1 MRVCLCTIPHAD
13 ARTPDLEALWLRGWA
28 EGGQEQLAGMARKRI
43 FRFVVPLQAGDLEA
57 SDSRALA
64 PGTSFESLL
73 LLEVLID
80 NLKGSAIVCPKGS

>member
-1 MRVCLCTIPHAD
+1 MQM
-13 ARTPDLEALWLRGWA
+13 LELQTLRPYGLGAGRKGGKKNWLAWLERESFVLWSA
-28 EGGQEQLAGMARKRI
+28 
-43 FRFVVPLQAGDLEA
+43 PLQAGDLEA